1 MNTRRVLRLNSA
13 LQLALVLVIV
23 GLANLLGM
31 KHFARLDLTRDRV
44 HTLSQAGRAIMVGLE
59 KPLTVKVFFTKGLEA
74 PYNNHEQ
81 IVVDKLDELRAWSRG
96 RMELTVID
104 PTGNPE
110 AEDEARRLGV
120 APVQYSFKSNNRQE
134 LRQVFMGAA
143 FLYGE
148 RQTVL
153 PAITQVETIE
163 YDLARTIK
171 SLIEGDRKTLGFV
184 VGHEEP
190 DLLTARGPLEQL
202 RDDLRERY
210 ELVAVDLSDAEG
222 IPEAVDALWVI
233 GPQGEVGQ
241 REQYALDQFIMAGK
255 PVAFFLTNY
264 KPDLRTMRTIPVRHG
279 LEPMLGAYGVELN
292 RDLVADRESN
302 GKMRFPVRQGR
313 AIVQVPINYPLIP
326 MATDLAEGSPLVKD
340 LDAMQFPFVSS
351 IDLPEPPPDGV
362 TYEVLARSTSES
374 GRIKNVLRVDPM
386 SYQRRD
392 PSEEVGPWNLLVVA
406 RGSFNSF
413 FAGRA
418 LPESVTPEEAAGRVN
433 ESAPT
438 RIIAAGS
445 ADFIA
450 NNLAF
455 MLNLADWMVQDEDLI
470 SIRAKLVSVPSL
482 RPIDT
487 RERRVYKAVNLLAPS
502 ALLLIFGGLRLL
514 RRRAA

>member
-1 MNTRRVLRLNSA
+1 MNTRRVLRLNT
-13 LQLALVLVIV
+13 LFQLGLVVAIVI
-23 GLANLLGM
+23 LANLLGV
-31 KHFARLDLTRDRV
+31 KHFTRLDLTKDRV
-44 HTLSQAGRAIMVGLE
+44 HSLSQAGRTIMVGLE
-59 KPLTVKVFFTKGLEA
+59 KPLIVKVFFTKGLEA

-81 IVVDKLDELRAWSRG
+81 IVVDKLEEFRAWSRG
-96 RMELTVID
+96 RLELSVID
-104 PTGNPE
+104 PTGDPE
-110 AEDEARRLGV
+110 AEDEAKRLGV
-120 APVQYSFKSNNRQE
+120 TPVQYSFKSNNRQE
-134 LRQVFMGAA
+134 LRQVYMGAA

-163 YDLARTIK
+163 YDVARTVK
-171 SLIEGDRKTLGFV
+171 ALIEGERKTIGFV

-210 ELVAVDLSDAEG
+210 DLVAVNLSGDEG

-241 REQYALDQFIMAGK
+241 REQYALDQFIMSGK

-264 KPDLRTMRTIPVRHG
+264 KPDLRTMRTISVHHG

-313 AIVQVPINYPLIP
+313 SIVQVPINYALIP
-326 MATDLAEGSPLVKD
+326 MATELAQASPLVKD
-340 LDAMQFPFVSS
+340 LDSMQFPFVSS
-351 IDLPEPPPDGV
+351 IDLPATPPEGV
-362 TYEVLARSTSES
+362 SYDVLAKSTAKS
-374 GRIKNVLRVDPM
+374 GRIKNVVRVDPM

-406 RGSFNSF
+406 RGSFRSF
-413 FAGRA
+413 FAGRP
-418 LPESVTPEEAAGRVN
+418 LPESVSAEEAAGRAN

-438 RIIAAGS
+438 RIIVAGS

-470 SIRAKLVSVPSL
+470 SIRAKLISVPSL
-482 RPIDT
+482 RPLET
-487 RERRVYKAVNLLAPS
+487 SERRVYKATNLLGAS
-502 ALLLIFGGLRLL
+502 ALLLLFGGLRLL
-514 RRRAA
+514 RRRAG